1 MRNWCLLLA
10 FAACLIFAGCS
21 TGGSAQTG
29 AAAHDHKPTL
39 DVKLDISGRQ
49 ITVKVISDM
58 RISAEHVGQTRA
70 QGEGHIHMYLDDG
83 EKTIVTGGEQTF
95 KDLAP
100 GTHTLK
106 ISLHNNDHTPYD
118 VTKTMNFEIK
128 P

>member
-1 MRNWCLLLA
+1 LLGI
-10 FAACLIFAGCS
+10 AACLIFTGCS

-29 AAAHDHKPTL
+29 AAAHDHKPSL

-58 RISAEHVGQTRA
+58 HISAEHLGKTRV
-70 QGEGHIHMYLDDG
+70 QGEGHIHLYLDDG
-83 EKTIVTGGEQTF
+83 EKSIVTGWEQTF

-118 VTKTMNFEIK
+118 VTITKNFEIK
-128 P
+128 S